1 MIDIIMSDSRDIPYE
16 DTNYN
21 ATIQIVSNGTPSSE
35 GTQVIVTTSSI
46 KCSKVS
52 IKKYGDSTYYKVEI
66 PSGIVISSDE
76 PVLLIVEKED
86 DYQLR
91 INEKI
96 TNNIVAAETSKYKW
110 FRWQVTQPGTI
121 GHIVMPST
129 WSQSIPGL
137 DSFRYIGERTTTIPT
152 FGERTTTI
160 PTLGYASTMIS
171 GMISTSDLVSYTN
184 TMSINGDMDGDYII
198 NPGLSTYIQGED
210 DGKN

>member
-1 MIDIIMSDSRDIPYE
+1 MIDIIISDSRDIPYE

-21 ATIQIVSNGTPSSE
+21 ATIQIVINGTSSSE

-129 WSQSIPGL
+129 WGQSIPGL
-137 DSFRYIGERTTTIPT
+137 DSFRYI
-152 FGERTTTI
+152 GERTTTI

-184 TMSINGDMDGDYII
+184 T
-198 NPGLSTYIQGED
+198 TQ
-210 DGKN
+210 